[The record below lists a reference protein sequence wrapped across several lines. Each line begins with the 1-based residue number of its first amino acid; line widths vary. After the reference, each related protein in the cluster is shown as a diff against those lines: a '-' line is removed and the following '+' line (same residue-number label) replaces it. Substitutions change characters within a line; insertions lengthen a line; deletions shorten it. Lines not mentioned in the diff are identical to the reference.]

1 MVISM
6 NILMVDREKEFVQD
20 NLRRIREMK
29 DVPTQ
34 LAGAY
39 SAEEAME
46 VMEYFVPDLLITD
59 ILLSSMNGFTLI
71 ANAKQKNL
79 CENFIILT
87 SSESFE
93 NAYRALKYQ
102 VMDYVLKSCSW
113 LELEENIRRLA
124 MKPKKQTK
132 IDTFLGEH
140 EDVFQVLNRE
150 DFSTSLEKIV
160 RYIRKNYTREIS
172 LTVISEYSRMSENSV
187 CNLFKKELGITCLD
201 FICALRLRRAVEL
214 LLDERRQTVSE
225 IAVQVGYHSER
236 QLFRIFKDKLNMT
249 PTQLFQKY
257 Y

>member
-1 MVISM
+1 
-6 NILMVDREKEFVQD
+6 
-20 NLRRIREMK
+20 
-29 DVPTQ
+29 
-34 LAGAY
+34 
-39 SAEEAME
+39 ME

-140 EDVFQVLNRE
+140 
-150 DFSTSLEKIV
+150 
-160 RYIRKNYTREIS
+160 
-172 LTVISEYSRMSENSV
+172 
-187 CNLFKKELGITCLD
+187 
-201 FICALRLRRAVEL
+201 
-214 LLDERRQTVSE
+214 
-225 IAVQVGYHSER
+225 
-236 QLFRIFKDKLNMT
+236 
-249 PTQLFQKY
+249 
-257 Y
+257 